1 MAADFQLQV
10 ATKTNVKPQNTNIMN
25 FSKKNHEDL
34 KPNIIYTSRN
44 LIGFF
49 IIIAFLTIIVSCT
62 SEDNNNNSP
71 SNTTIEISVDENPS
85 SGYLVTTI
93 ASHLSGDVSF
103 SLTSESISQAF
114 TLDSNSGELRVAA
127 WQVYDY
133 EVNPI
138 ITATV
143 SASNGTD
150 TENKIIIVNLNN
162 TDDIWF
168 FLNSSKDSYANASAG
183 EWIAITEGE
192 YNNLANNLFE
202 VAKCG
207 STDSQYNRNDQI
219 SYDSNYYTYANDNG
233 ATIAGQSYLFAFKYT
248 CNQDNLTNTKV
259 KLSSTSVSE
268 GYTDIG
274 SNVPMH
280 NSGEN
285 YFVLKGNSNPTSETS
300 YMAVSAERFGYF
312 SGTSGFNFKY
322 GNFDVNELPYNWTGI
337 ALYQGLTTTTKQW
350 D

>member
-1 MAADFQLQV
+1 MQV

-34 KPNIIYTSRN
+34 KPKIIYTSRI

-62 SEDNNNNSP
+62 SKDNNNDSP
-71 SNTTIEISVDENPS
+71 SNSTIEVSVDENPS

-168 FLNSSKDSYANASAG
+168 FLNSSRDGYANASAG

-259 KLSSTSVSE
+259 TYSGRTGPQLAPTGHPCCASSTDADSAGGVATVPRGRGACQRPIWPHRTLVPGSLEVDDIATLTATE
-268 GYTDIG
+268 GD
-274 SNVPMH
+274 
-280 NSGEN
+280 
-285 YFVLKGNSNPTSETS
+285 
-300 YMAVSAERFGYF
+300 
-312 SGTSGFNFKY
+312 
-322 GNFDVNELPYNWTGI
+322 
-337 ALYQGLTTTTKQW
+337 
-350 D
+350 